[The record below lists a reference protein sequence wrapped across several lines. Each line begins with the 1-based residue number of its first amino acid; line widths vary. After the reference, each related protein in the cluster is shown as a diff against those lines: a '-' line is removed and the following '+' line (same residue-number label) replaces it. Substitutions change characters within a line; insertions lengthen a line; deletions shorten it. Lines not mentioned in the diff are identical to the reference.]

1 MMGKFRFKSKLFPT
15 NPKYAPVSN
24 LGRFLRAPGLTVLEV
39 YNLMG
44 TIFQK

>member
-1 MMGKFRFKSKLFPT
+1 VKKFGSGLVV
-15 NPKYAPVSN
+15 AI
-24 LGRFLRAPGLTVLEV
+24 RATVLEV